1 MRGKVKG
8 AGTHAACES
17 FHHMKTSDPKFF
29 LRFSKC
35 RNPRAARLKCAAILF
50 ATAFAAL
57 APARAADTGLGAIK
71 SYLVTKA
78 TAMDKAS
85 HEFVANAAAY
95 EKIIAASGGD
105 YDKAVLAD
113 GAELLALVAK
123 MQENFRA
130 YHNFGYETI
139 EGITAGTKR
148 FVDFDNDLDAGVPK
162 SEASTDS
169 PSANL
174 VLKTADGKT
183 IVDRQGNL
191 FHYVIEPTLWGTKSM
206 FVRPLSAEASAKAH
220 GIKVLPRADVL
231 VSASNECARRL
242 DQLLAMSR
250 DWQPTLDEIVG
261 SLVWMTPTLNGYFED
276 WKDSRYNPGA
286 SLGRYVAESR
296 VVDMRGIMSSLQLS
310 YNAIMPELSKKD
322 PALAKKLQQDYAAII
337 SFIDRVG
344 EREKKGSKLTVLE
357 IEEMA
362 FQAKA
367 LTDQLVPRLKQ
378 VVALLDVKLPPK
390 PILA

>member
-1 MRGKVKG
+1 
-8 AGTHAACES
+8 
-17 FHHMKTSDPKFF
+17 
-29 LRFSKC
+29 
-35 RNPRAARLKCAAILF
+35 
-50 ATAFAAL
+50 
-57 APARAADTGLGAIK
+57 
-71 SYLVTKA
+71 
-78 TAMDKAS
+78 
-85 HEFVANAAAY
+85 
-95 EKIIAASGGD
+95 
-105 YDKAVLAD
+105 
-113 GAELLALVAK
+113 
-123 MQENFRA
+123 
-130 YHNFGYETI
+130 
-139 EGITAGTKR
+139 
-148 FVDFDNDLDAGVPK
+148 
-162 SEASTDS
+162 
-169 PSANL
+169 
-174 VLKTADGKT
+174 
-183 IVDRQGNL
+183 
-191 FHYVIEPTLWGTKSM
+191 
-206 FVRPLSAEASAKAH
+206 
-220 GIKVLPRADVL
+220 VL